1 MWTVRRVHCMRTLL
15 AILFTPPPHHPTHIA
30 AGREGRRRT
39 SSLSQRQGARAATI
53 LAFSSCPLT
62 PQQGARVAR
71 GLADRHNMHSRA
83 QRPQQL
89 SPSYI
94 FPSHCSRARG
104 AAAIREMRTG
114 YVRRVKQVVV
124 LGATGSSASPM
135 PPAAAA
141 T

>member
-15 AILFTPPPHHPTHIA
+15 AILFTPPPPPPPHIA

-39 SSLSQRQGARAATI
+39 SSLSQRRGAGAAKNPG
-53 LAFSSCPLT
+53 SSSRPLT

-124 LGATGSSASPM
+124 LGATGSSAPPM